1 MSRGRLP
8 PEAKILSIAD
18 MAEAT
23 VGGVNQHRQ
32 FQLSLAVIALLT
44 ALGTGCLRAE
54 IRIAVVGPM
63 SISPMT
69 SQYAAFGEQLQRG
82 AELAVRDIN
91 ESGGINGQKVT
102 LVIAD
107 DAGCDPNIAVEV
119 ASELSRQGVLFVDG
133 HYCSSASIPASRV
146 YNEKRILMISPG
158 STNPKL
164 TEQSFPNV
172 FRVCGRD
179 DVQGSFAAD
188 YVVDHLRVDTIAV
201 VHDHS
206 AYGEGIAD
214 EFRRR
219 LHQRGARET
228 MYAAIEQGDKEFGD
242 LIAKMIEGGIQLI
255 YFGGYFTETG
265 LFVRQARSRGLTA
278 KMMVTSGSLTQEYWD
293 LAGSAAEGTLV
304 TFGPEPRQLASAAE
318 VVKRFETEGFNPEG
332 YTLYAYAAI
341 QIFAEAAK
349 KVGSTSVELI
359 EQTLHR
365 GTYETVLG
373 PITFD
378 AKGDVQ
384 GFQYSMYRWHNRRYE
399 EICCRPGGKS
409 D

>member
-1 MSRGRLP
+1 
-8 PEAKILSIAD
+8 
-18 MAEAT
+18 
-23 VGGVNQHRQ
+23 
-32 FQLSLAVIALLT
+32 
-44 ALGTGCLRAE
+44 
-54 IRIAVVGPM
+54 
-63 SISPMT
+63 MT

-91 ESGGINGQKVT
+91 EDGGINGQRLT

-107 DAGCDPNIAVEV
+107 DAGCDSNIAVEV
-119 ASELSRQGVLFVDG
+119 ANELSRQGVVFVDG

-146 YNEKRILMISPG
+146 YHEKSILMISPG

-164 TEQSFPNV
+164 TEQGFSNV

-188 YVVDHLRVDTIAV
+188 YVVDHLRAEAIAII
-201 VHDHS
+201 HDQS
-206 AYGEGIAD
+206 PYGKGIAD

-219 LHQRGARET
+219 LHQRGGRET
-228 MYAAIEQGDKEFGD
+228 MYGTIAQGDKEFGD
-242 LIAKMIEGGIQLI
+242 LIAKMIDSGVQLI
-255 YFGGYFTETG
+255 YFGGYFTEAG

-278 KMMVTSGSLTQEYWD
+278 TIMLSSGSLTQEYWD

-349 KVGSTSVELI
+349 KAGSTSLESI
-359 EQTLHR
+359 ERTLHQ
-365 GTYETVLG
+365 GTFETVLG

-384 GFQYSMYRWHNRRYE
+384 GFQYLMYRWHNRRYE
-399 EICCRPGGKS
+399 KICCRSGGKS

>member
-1 MSRGRLP
+1 MGRAFLP
-8 PEAKILSIAD
+8 C
-18 MAEAT
+18 
-23 VGGVNQHRQ
+23 
-32 FQLSLAVIALLT
+32 LAVIALLT
-44 ALGTGCLRAE
+44 ALGTGRLRAE
-54 IRIAVVGPM
+54 IRVAVVGPM

-91 ESGGINGQKVT
+91 EDGGINGQRLT

-107 DAGCDPNIAVEV
+107 DAGCDSNIAVEV
-119 ASELSRQGVLFVDG
+119 ANELSRQGVVFVDG

-146 YNEKRILMISPG
+146 YHEKSILMISPG

-164 TEQSFPNV
+164 TEQGFSNV

-188 YVVDHLRVDTIAV
+188 YVVDHLRADAIAII
-201 VHDHS
+201 HDQS
-206 AYGEGIAD
+206 PYGKGIAD

-219 LHQRGARET
+219 LHQRGGRET
-228 MYAAIEQGDKEFGD
+228 MYGTIAQGDKEFGD
-242 LIAKMIEGGIQLI
+242 LIAKMIDSGIQLI
-255 YFGGYFTETG
+255 YFGGYFTEAG

-278 KMMVTSGSLTQEYWD
+278 TIIVSSGSLTQEYWD

-304 TFGPEPRQLASAAE
+304 TFGPEPRKLASAAE
-318 VVKRFETEGFNPEG
+318 VVKRFESEGFNPEG

-349 KVGSTSVELI
+349 RAGSTSLKSI
-359 EQTLHR
+359 ESTLHQ

-384 GFQYSMYRWHNRRYE
+384 GFHYLMYRWHNRRYE
-399 EICCRPGGKS
+399 EICCRRGGKS

>member
-1 MSRGRLP
+1 VGR
-8 PEAKILSIAD
+8 
-18 MAEAT
+18 
-23 VGGVNQHRQ
+23 VNQHRQ
-32 FQLSLAVIALLT
+32 FLLSLTVLALLT
-44 ALGTGCLRAE
+44 ALGTGRSRAE

-82 AELAVRDIN
+82 AELAVHDIN
-91 ESGGINGQKVT
+91 DKGGVNGQKIT
-102 LVIAD
+102 LVVAD
-107 DAGCDPNIAVEV
+107 DAGCDPNIAVEI
-119 ASELSRQGVLFVDG
+119 ANELSRQGVVFVDG

-146 YNEKRILMISPG
+146 YNEQRILMISPG

-164 TEQSFPNV
+164 TEQGFANV

-188 YVVDHLRVDTIAV
+188 YVIDHLRADSIAV

-206 AYGEGIAD
+206 AYGKGIAD
-214 EFRRR
+214 EFRRQ
-219 LHQRGARET
+219 LHQRGGRET

-242 LIAKMIEGGIQLI
+242 LIAKMIDSGIQLI

-278 KMMVTSGSLTQEYWD
+278 TMMVTSGSFTQEYWD

-304 TFGPEPRQLASAAE
+304 TFGPEPRPRASAAE
-318 VVKRFETEGFNPEG
+318 VVKRFETEGFNPQG

-341 QIFAEAAK
+341 QIFADAAK
-349 KVGSTSVELI
+349 KAGSTSVESI
-359 EQTLHR
+359 EQTLHQ

-384 GFQYSMYRWHNRRYE
+384 GFQYLMYRWHNRRYE

>member
-1 MSRGRLP
+1 MTCKVALP
-8 PEAKILSIAD
+8 PTTLSI
-18 MAEAT
+18 T
-23 VGGVNQHRQ
+23 
-32 FQLSLAVIALLT
+32 
-44 ALGTGCLRAE
+44 
-54 IRIAVVGPM
+54 
-63 SISPMT
+63 
-69 SQYAAFGEQLQRG
+69 
-82 AELAVRDIN
+82 
-91 ESGGINGQKVT
+91 
-102 LVIAD
+102 
-107 DAGCDPNIAVEV
+107 
-119 ASELSRQGVLFVDG
+119 
-133 HYCSSASIPASRV
+133 
-146 YNEKRILMISPG
+146 
-158 STNPKL
+158 
-164 TEQSFPNV
+164 
-172 FRVCGRD
+172 CGRT
-179 DVQGSFAAD
+179 A
-188 YVVDHLRVDTIAV
+188 IAV

-206 AYGEGIAD
+206 AYGKGIAD

-219 LHQRGARET
+219 LHQRGGRET
-228 MYAAIEQGDKEFGD
+228 MYAAIAQGDKEFGD

>member
-1 MSRGRLP
+1 MGR
-8 PEAKILSIAD
+8 
-18 MAEAT
+18 
-23 VGGVNQHRQ
+23 VNQHRQ
-32 FQLSLAVIALLT
+32 FLLSLAVIALLT
-44 ALGTGCLRAE
+44 ALGTDRLRAE

-91 ESGGINGQKVT
+91 ENGGVNGQKIT

-119 ASELSRQGVLFVDG
+119 ANELSRQGVVFVNG

-164 TEQSFPNV
+164 TEQGFPNV

-179 DVQGSFAAD
+179 DVQGSFAD
-188 YVVDHLRVDTIAV
+188 YVIDHLRADTIAV

-206 AYGEGIAD
+206 AYGKGIAD

-219 LHQRGARET
+219 LHQRGGRET
-228 MYAAIEQGDKEFGD
+228 MYAAIAQGDKEFGD
-242 LIAKMIEGGIQLI
+242 LIAKMIDGGIQLI

-278 KMMVTSGSLTQEYWD
+278 TMMVTSGSLTQEYWD

-318 VVKRFETEGFNPEG
+318 VVKRFETEGFHPEG

-349 KVGSTSVELI
+349 KAESTSLESI
-359 EQTLHR
+359 EKTLHQ

-378 AKGDVQ
+378 AKGDVG
-384 GFQYSMYRWHNRRYE
+384 GFQYLMYRWHNRRYE